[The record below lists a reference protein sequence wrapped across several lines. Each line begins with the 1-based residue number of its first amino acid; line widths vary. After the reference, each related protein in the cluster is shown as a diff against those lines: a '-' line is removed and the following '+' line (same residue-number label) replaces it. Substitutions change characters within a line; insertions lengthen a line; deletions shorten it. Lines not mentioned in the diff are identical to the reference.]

1 MRANWRFESPYAQY
15 HSAEQQLQLFPLD
28 TGIFNDLRPKS
39 ELSLDQFAELRRL
52 ARGRRHSLFVELLDN
67 IRQGTAFATSS
78 RSCFAI
84 VGAFLVVRAIRNS
97 W

>member
-39 ELSLDQFAELRRL
+39 ELSLDQFSELRRL

-67 IRQGTAFATSS
+67 IRQGNRLCDFVAQLFCN
-78 RSCFAI
+78 RGRVFG
-84 VGAFLVVRAIRNS
+84 GASNPK
-97 W
+97 